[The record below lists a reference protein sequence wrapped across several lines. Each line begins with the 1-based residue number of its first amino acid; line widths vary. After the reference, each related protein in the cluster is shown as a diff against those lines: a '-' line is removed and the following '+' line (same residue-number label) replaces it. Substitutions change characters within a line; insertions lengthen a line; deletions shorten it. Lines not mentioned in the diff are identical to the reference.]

1 MATTATTNRILIV
14 EDDASIRGL
23 MSRHFRRHGFEVEQA
38 GGAEE
43 ALSRI
48 ASTKSR
54 FDVVLTDIHLPGAS
68 GVELARELQ
77 EARPGQ
83 PVVFMTGDADADM
96 ARTALEGGA
105 AGYLLKPFE
114 FFELDAVVNQAVQR
128 RFAMV
133 AERGVRVD
141 AKAVHV
147 TKPARVVLSPRA
159 RTRQRLASRL
169 RVAFASA
176 AFVAAAFV
184 AGAGVAP
191 APVSVAQAVEARE
204 AADRPVVVPV
214 VIERNI
220 YRK

>member
-1 MATTATTNRILIV
+1 MSTMATTNRILIV
-14 EDDASIRGL
+14 EDDASIRGV

-48 ASTKSR
+48 AASQSR

-68 GVELARELQ
+68 GVDLARDLQ

-83 PVVFMTGDADADM
+83 PVVFMTGDADAQI
-96 ARTALEGGA
+96 ARTAIESGA

-128 RFAMV
+128 RFATA
-133 AERGVRVD
+133 AERGVRHD
-141 AKAVHV
+141 SKTAHV
-147 TKPARVVLSPRA
+147 TKPARVVLSPRS
-159 RTRQRLASRL
+159 RTRQRVTRRL
-169 RVAFASA
+169 RAAFASA
-176 AFVAAAFV
+176 VFVVVAFA
-184 AGAGVAP
+184 AGAGMAP
-191 APVSVAQAVEARE
+191 APVTVAQAIEAQE
-204 AADRPVVVPV
+204 ANDRPVVVPV

-220 YRK
+220 YRR